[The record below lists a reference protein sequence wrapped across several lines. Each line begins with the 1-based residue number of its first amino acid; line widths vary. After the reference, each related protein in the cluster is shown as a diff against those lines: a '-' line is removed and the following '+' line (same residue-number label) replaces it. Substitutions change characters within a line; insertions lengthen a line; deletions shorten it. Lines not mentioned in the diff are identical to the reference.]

1 MLLPITQK
9 PSHVSRENL
18 ETDFVNNSFS
28 FVKEIVI
35 MVSLHRPERKM
46 RQTQLWLVYPIT
58 MFQVVR

>member
-35 MVSLHRPERKM
+35 MVSLI
-46 RQTQLWLVYPIT
+46 LIIILISIIV
-58 MFQVVR
+58 F